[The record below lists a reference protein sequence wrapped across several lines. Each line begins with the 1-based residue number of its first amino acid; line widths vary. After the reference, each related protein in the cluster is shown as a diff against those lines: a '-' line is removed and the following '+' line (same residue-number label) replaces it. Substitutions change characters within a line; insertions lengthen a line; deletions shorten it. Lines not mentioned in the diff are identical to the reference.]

1 MQLRR
6 TNAGSALI
14 CVLCTIFILSLIGA
28 TVLLNC
34 AARYNVTSKQV
45 KGWKE
50 ALYAAEGG
58 GDIAFAEVRKLAT
71 NPPANP
77 PAFSGWTAG
86 VPAPGPSSNGPYTFG
101 QSNSLSTTVTVDRL
115 QPTPN
120 PNGVFCYRI
129 RATGTARLF
138 GLPRTGLDS
147 ALTVGGNNFAANSA
161 TRGNG
166 DTLLRKI
173 DFKYDHFK
181 ATYGEGDMNS
191 PTLQTVPYP
200 QITRRIELIAAP
212 QFASFTGG
220 LMVGN
225 AFAGPGHAGVVDSY
239 NSKNYSLHPGYAY
252 NPADATNPASAYYAD
267 ARNGNVSVGT
277 ASFTDWGPIYGNV
290 TTNGGNVT
298 HSGTS
303 ISGTIDNNVPFTIP
317 PLLRPDTSTFSTGSG
332 STLTID
338 NTTVNNS
345 GQPVG
350 QTAANPAKYYYSG
363 SLSSG
368 LTIINNQTVPVGL
381 PNAGKG
387 TETYVTIVVGSSGS
401 TTGDIGGITLGPGV
415 NAKIYFTGSLNVN
428 ASALVNN
435 NVDGAV
441 GVLNADG
448 TPSIDY
454 SRAGHLQFYGIS
466 PTDGSTQSVAITSG
480 GGPNKDVYATIY
492 APSAN
497 VSVTGNVN
505 WYGAIVASVF
515 SGNGNGGGNT
525 SFHYDT
531 QIAGFAVPIDYQVAS
546 YIEDIR

>member
-58 GDIAFAEVRKLAT
+58 GDIAFAEVRKLVS
-71 NPPANP
+71 NPTA
-77 PAFSGWTAG
+77 AFSGWTSG

-147 ALTVGGNNFAANSA
+147 ALTANGTHFAANSA

-181 ATYGEGDMNS
+181 ATYGDGDMNS

-200 QITRRIELIAAP
+200 QITRRIELIAVP

-239 NSKNYSLHPGYAY
+239 NSKNYSLPGYAY

-317 PLLRPDTSTFSTGSG
+317 PLVIPNTGVTSGFTAKSGTTLDLSNLPAGTGTTPLAPAQYVYS
-332 STLTID
+332 SLT
-338 NTTVNNS
+338 
-345 GQPVG
+345 
-350 QTAANPAKYYYSG
+350 
-363 SLSSG
+363 SG
-368 LTIINNQTVPVGL
+368 LTITGQTVGGNG
-381 PNAGKG
+381 PNKNAPI
-387 TETYVTIVVGSSGS
+387 ETYVTIVVGSAGS

-415 NAKIYFTGSLNVN
+415 NAKIYFTGSLNVS

-441 GVLNADG
+441 GVYTLNPDG
-448 TPSIDY
+448 SVLPSVDY

-466 PTDGSTQSVAITSG
+466 PTDGSMQSIAIAPPG
-480 GGPNKDVYATIY
+480 NLYATIY
-492 APSAN
+492 APSADI
-497 VSVTGNVN
+497 SLTGNPD
-505 WYGAIVASVF
+505 WFGAVVAHSF
-515 SGNGNGGGNT
+515 TGNGNTG
-525 SFHYDT
+525 FHYDK
-531 QIAGFAVPIDYQVAS
+531 QITGFGVPIDYQIAS

>member
-14 CVLCTIFILSLIGA
+14 CALCTIFILSLIGA

-58 GDIAFAEVRKLAT
+58 GDIAFAEVRKLVS
-71 NPPANP
+71 NPTA
-77 PAFSGWTAG
+77 AFSGWTSG

-147 ALTVGGNNFAANSA
+147 ALTANGTHFAANSA

-181 ATYGEGDMNS
+181 ATYGDGDMNS
-191 PTLQTVPYP
+191 PTLQTVQYP
-200 QITRRIELIAAP
+200 QITRRIELIASP
-212 QFASFTGG
+212 QMQSFSGSLRVSG
-220 LMVGN
+220 
-225 AFAGPGHAGVVDSY
+225 AFSGPGSAGVVDSY
-239 NSKNYSLHPGYAY
+239 DSKNFNIYPGYIY
-252 NPADATNPASAYYAD
+252 NRSDDTNPLSPYYAD
-267 ARNGNVSVGT
+267 SRNGDVLVGG
-277 ASFTDWGPIYGNV
+277 ASFSEGGPIYGNV
-290 TTNGGNVT
+290 TTNGGTVT
-298 HSGTS
+298 HSGTN

-317 PLLRPDTSTFSTGSG
+317 PLLSPDTSTFATGSG
-332 STLTID
+332 STL
-338 NTTVNNS
+338 NVPS
-345 GQPVG
+345 GTSPGAPV
-350 QTAANPAKYYYSG
+350 QYVYS
-363 SLSSG
+363 SLSGG
-368 LTIINNQTVPVGL
+368 LTINGQTGTNPLL
-381 PNAGKG
+381 PSYGKPI
-387 TETYVTIVVGSSGS
+387 ETYVTIVVGSGGS
-401 TTGDIGGITLGPGV
+401 TTGNIGPITVGAGV
-415 NAKIYFTGSLNVN
+415 NAKIYFTGSMNVKAN
-428 ASALVNN
+428 ELVNN

-441 GVLNADG
+441 GVYALNPDG
-448 TPSIDY
+448 SVSPSVDY

-466 PTDGSTQSVAITSG
+466 PTDGSMQSIAIAPPGS
-480 GGPNKDVYATIY
+480 VYATIY
-492 APSAN
+492 APSGDI
-497 VSVTGNVN
+497 SLTGNPD
-505 WYGAIVASVF
+505 WYGAVVAHSF
-515 SGNGNGGGNT
+515 TGNGNTG
-525 SFHYDT
+525 FHYDKE
-531 QIAGFAVPIDYQVAS
+531 IAGFGIPIDYQLAS

>member
-14 CVLCTIFILSLIGA
+14 SVLLTIFILSLIGA

-34 AARYNVTSKQV
+34 ATRYNVVSKQV

-58 GDIAFAEVRKLAT
+58 GDIAFAEVRKLVK
-71 NPPANP
+71 NPSG
-77 PAFSGWTAG
+77 AFSGWTSG

-129 RATGTARLF
+129 RATGTAKLS

-147 ALTVGGNNFAANSA
+147 ALTANGTHFAANSA

-173 DFKYDHFK
+173 DFQYDHFK
-181 ATYGEGDMNS
+181 ATYGDGDMNN
-191 PTLQTVPYP
+191 PTLQTVQYP
-200 QITRRIELIAAP
+200 QITRRVELIAAP
-212 QFASFTGG
+212 QMQTFTGS
-220 LMVGN
+220 LMVSG
-225 AFAGPGHAGVVDSY
+225 AFNGPGSAGVVDSWDSKRGAY
-239 NSKNYSLHPGYAY
+239 TFVANS
-252 NPADATNPASAYYAD
+252 PASPYYAD
-267 ARNGNVSVGT
+267 SRNGDVSVGST
-277 ASFTDWGPIYGNV
+277 SFTEGGPIYGNV

-298 HSGTS
+298 HSGTN

-317 PLLRPDTSTFSTGSG
+317 PLVIPNTGVGTGFTTGSG
-332 STLTID
+332 TTLDLSTAPAGTG
-338 NTTVNNS
+338 TTP
-345 GQPVG
+345 G
-350 QTAANPAKYYYSG
+350 APAQYVYS
-363 SLSSG
+363 SLSGG
-368 LTIINNQTVPVGL
+368 LTINGQTGTNPLL
-381 PNAGKG
+381 PSYGKPI
-387 TETYVTIVVGSSGS
+387 ETYVTIVVGSAGS
-401 TTGDIGGITLGPGV
+401 TTGNIGPITVGAGV
-415 NAKIYFTGSLNVN
+415 NAKIYFTGSMNIK
-428 ASALVNN
+428 ASDLVNN

-441 GVLNADG
+441 GLWNADG

-466 PTDGSTQSVAITSG
+466 PTDGSMQSIAIAPPG
-480 GGPNKDVYATIY
+480 NLYATIY
-492 APSAN
+492 APSGDI
-497 VSVTGNVN
+497 SLTGNPD
-505 WYGAIVASVF
+505 WFGAIVAHSF
-515 SGNGNGGGNT
+515 TGNGNTG
-525 SFHYDT
+525 FHYDKE
-531 QIAGFAVPIDYQVAS
+531 IAGFGVPIDYKIAS

>member
-101 QSNSLSTTVTVDRL
+101 QSNSLSTSVTVDRL

-147 ALTVGGNNFAANSA
+147 ALTANGTHFAANSA

-173 DFKYDHFK
+173 DFQYDHFK
-181 ATYGEGDMNS
+181 ATYGDGDMNS
-191 PTLQTVPYP
+191 PTLQTVQYP

-212 QFASFTGG
+212 QMQSFTGSLRVSG
-220 LMVGN
+220 
-225 AFAGPGHAGVVDSY
+225 AFDGPGSAGRVDSWD
-239 NSKNYSLHPGYAY
+239 SKRGAY
-252 NPADATNPASAYYAD
+252 TFVANDPASPYYAD
-267 ARNGNVSVGT
+267 SRNGDVSVGG
-277 ASFTDWGPIYGNV
+277 ASFSQGGPIYGNV

-298 HSGTS
+298 HSGTN

-317 PLLRPDTSTFSTGSG
+317 PLPIPDTTTPGWQPQSG
-332 STLTID
+332 STL
-338 NTTVNNS
+338 NVPS
-345 GQPVG
+345 GNGTSPG
-350 QTAANPAKYYYSG
+350 APAQYVYS
-363 SLSSG
+363 SLSGG
-368 LTIINNQTVPVGL
+368 LTINGQTGTNPLL
-381 PNAGKG
+381 PSYGKPI
-387 TETYVTIVVGSSGS
+387 ETYVTIVVGSAGS
-401 TTGDIGGITLGPGV
+401 TTGNIGNITIGAGV
-415 NAKIYFTGSLNVN
+415 NAKIYFTGSMTAK
-428 ASALVNN
+428 ASDLVNN
-435 NVDGAV
+435 NVDGAA
-441 GVLNADG
+441 GVFNPDG
-448 TPSIDY
+448 VTPSTDY
-454 SRAGHLQFYGIS
+454 SRAGHMQFYGIS
-466 PTDGSTQSVAITSG
+466 PTDGSTQTISITSG
-480 GGPNKDVYATIY
+480 GGNNKDVYATIY

-497 VSVTGNVN
+497 VSLT
-505 WYGAIVASVF
+505 
-515 SGNGNGGGNT
+515 
-525 SFHYDT
+525 
-531 QIAGFAVPIDYQVAS
+531 
-546 YIEDIR
+546 

>member
-34 AARYNVTSKQV
+34 AARYNATSKQV

-58 GDIAFAEVRKLAT
+58 GDIAFAEVRKLVS
-71 NPPANP
+71 NPSG
-77 PAFSGWTAG
+77 AFSGWTSG
-86 VPAPGPSSNGPYTFG
+86 VPAPGPSSNGPYHFG
-101 QSNSLSTTVTVDRL
+101 QSNSLSTSVTVDRL

-129 RATGTARLF
+129 RATGTAKLS

-147 ALTVGGNNFAANSA
+147 ALTANGTHFAANSA

-181 ATYGEGDMNS
+181 ATYGDGDMNS
-191 PTLQTVPYP
+191 PTLQTVQYP

-212 QFASFTGG
+212 QMQSFSGSLRVSG
-220 LMVGN
+220 
-225 AFAGPGHAGVVDSY
+225 AFSGPGSAGWVDSWD
-239 NSKNYSLHPGYAY
+239 SKRGAY
-252 NPADATNPASAYYAD
+252 TFVANNPASPYYAD
-267 ARNGNVSVGT
+267 SRNGDVSVGS
-277 ASFTDWGPIYGNV
+277 ASFSEGGPIYGNV

-298 HSGTS
+298 HSGTN

-317 PLLRPDTSTFSTGSG
+317 ALLRPDTSDTSTWATGSG
-332 STLTID
+332 STL
-338 NTTVNNS
+338 NVPS
-345 GQPVG
+345 GKGTSPG
-350 QTAANPAKYYYSG
+350 APAQYVYS
-363 SLSSG
+363 SLSGG
-368 LTIINNQTVPVGL
+368 LTINGQTLGGLGVVPI
-381 PNAGKG
+381 
-387 TETYVTIVVGSSGS
+387 ETYVTIVVGSGGS
-401 TTGDIGGITLGPGV
+401 TTGDIGPITVGAGV
-415 NAKIYFTGSLNVN
+415 NAKIYFNGSMNVK
-428 ASALVNN
+428 ASDLVNN
-435 NVDGAV
+435 NVDGAA

-466 PTDGSTQSVAITSG
+466 PTDGSMQSIAIAPPG
-480 GGPNKDVYATIY
+480 NLYATIY
-492 APSAN
+492 APSGDI
-497 VSVTGNVN
+497 SLTGNPD
-505 WYGAIVASVF
+505 WYGAVVAHSF
-515 SGNGNGGGNT
+515 TGNGNTG
-525 SFHYDT
+525 FHYDKE
-531 QIAGFAVPIDYQVAS
+531 IAGFGVPIDYQVAS

>member
-6 TNAGSALI
+6 TNAGSVLI
-14 CVLCTIFILSLIGA
+14 CALLTIFILSLIGA

-34 AARYNVTSKQV
+34 AARYNVATKQV

-58 GDIAFAEVRKLAT
+58 GDIAFAEVRKLVS
-71 NPPANP
+71 NPTA
-77 PAFSGWTAG
+77 AFSGWTSG

-101 QSNSLSTTVTVDRL
+101 QSNGLSTSVTVDRL

-129 RATGTARLF
+129 RATGTAKLI

-147 ALTVGGNNFAANSA
+147 ALTANGTHFAANSA

-173 DFKYDHFK
+173 DFNYDHFR
-181 ATYGEGDMNS
+181 ATYGDGDMNS

-200 QITRRIELIAAP
+200 QITRRIELIAIP
-212 QFASFTGG
+212 QMASFAGG
-220 LMVGN
+220 LEVGN
-225 AFAGPGHAGVVDSY
+225 AFAGPGQAGVVDSY

-277 ASFTDWGPIYGNV
+277 ASFTDWGSIYGNV

-317 PLLRPDTSTFSTGSG
+317 ALLRPDTTGWPGGG
-332 STLTID
+332 STL
-338 NTTVNNS
+338 NLPS
-345 GQPVG
+345 GTSPG
-350 QTAANPAKYYYSG
+350 APAQYVYS
-363 SLSSG
+363 SLSGG
-368 LTIINNQTVPVGL
+368 LTINGQTLGGLGVVPI
-381 PNAGKG
+381 
-387 TETYVTIVVGSSGS
+387 ETYVTIVVGSSGS

-515 SGNGNGGGNT
+515 TGNGNGGGTT